1 LGKENLPGIKT
12 ISEKKEENKNIYLK
26 LFVLLYADDTVIMAE
41 SREDLQV
48 RLNIFG
54 EYCQKWKLKVNV
66 EKNKILIFSRVR
78 PLEDIHFSLNGSEIE
93 IVNEFNYLGIL
104 LNRTGNFNKGSRK
117 GKTGYV

>member
-1 LGKENLPGIKT
+1 
-12 ISEKKEENKNIYLK
+12 
-26 LFVLLYADDTVIMAE
+26 MAE

>member
-1 LGKENLPGIKT
+1 
-12 ISEKKEENKNIYLK
+12 
-26 LFVLLYADDTVIMAE
+26 MAE

-66 EKNKILIFSRVR
+66 EKNKIFIFSRVR
-78 PLEDIHFSLNGSEIE
+78 PLEDIHFSLNGSEID
-93 IVNEFNYLGIL
+93 IVNEFNYLGII
-104 LNRTGNFNKGSRK
+104 LNRTGNFNKGSGR